1 MSKTDAICN
10 MCRAKVDAVFN
21 PTTGTRVIE
30 LINGQRNITD
40 CCFVADEIHFT
51 GNSQL
56 VFAPTEQRL
65 PDKKDPLK
73 IYCQEYYVVCR
84 KLVIQGGHDVKD
96 PTPCTPDDPG
106 NSYSGNNVI
115 TWLDRLTTAANGADR
130 TPPQAA
136 QGDNFNQNVW
146 SDVGQGSPHGKNG
159 GDGANGQP
167 GNQGGN
173 GFAPTPS
180 VVVLALEVDAGAGDH
195 LTIDFDGQ
203 NGGKGGK
210 GQDGGDGGDGMG
222 GRDGDSD
229 TTWPGEDCERQ
240 PGNGGDGGDGGR
252 GGDGGKGGRG
262 GDAGSI
268 VIVSTP
274 ANIASSGVFLGPR
287 FTYVNDG
294 GDGGKGGKGG
304 IGGRAGHAG
313 RRGNKSQLCDEAVSG
328 EPGDHGF
335 PDNFT
340 DAVTG
345 PPGDPGHG
353 GPFAMEPVKIGTCAD
368 QIPLPPL
375 KVLSVAPPS
384 GAQGS
389 AVAVTITGQSFD
401 PAATVDVSGIGVS
414 ASAPSSVTPT
424 TINCTFT
431 IGGAAPK
438 TARDVTVKNSPSNQD
453 TLASSFTVT

>member
-1 MSKTDAICN
+1 VAKTDLICDT
-10 MCRAKVDAVFN
+10 CRTKVDAVFN
-21 PTTGTRVIE
+21 PATGTRVIE
-30 LINGQRNITD
+30 LINGQRNVED

-56 VFAPTEQRL
+56 VFSPTGGRGKEGR
-65 PDKKDPLK
+65 
-73 IYCQEYYVVCR
+73 YCQEYYVVCR
-84 KLVIQGGHDVKD
+84 KLVIQGGHEVKD
-96 PTPCTPDDPG
+96 VTPCSPDDPG
-106 NSYSGNNVI
+106 QAYSGNNVI
-115 TWLDRLTTAANGADR
+115 TWLDRLKFAASGADAS
-130 TPPQAA
+130 PPQA
-136 QGDNFNQNVW
+136 GKGTNHDQNVW
-146 SDVGQGSPHGKNG
+146 SDVGQGSPHGADG
-159 GDGANGQP
+159 GGGTDGSP
-167 GNQGGN
+167 GNPGAN
-173 GFAPTPS
+173 GFAPTPNL
-180 VVVLALEVDAGAGDH
+180 VVLALEVEAGAGDH

-222 GRDGDSD
+222 GRNGESD
-229 TTWPGEDCERQ
+229 TSWPGEGCDRQ

-252 GGDGGKGGRG
+252 GGTGGPGGRG
-262 GDAGSI
+262 GNGGSI

-274 ANIASSGVFLGPR
+274 ANIGGSGVFLGPR
-287 FTYVNDG
+287 FSYVNDG

-304 IGGRAGHAG
+304 IGGKGG
-313 RRGNKSQLCDEAVSG
+313 KKGNRGNKSQLCDEAVSG
-328 EPGDHGF
+328 EPGDKGF
-335 PDNFT
+335 PENFT
-340 DAVTG
+340 DAVDG
-345 PPGDPGHG
+345 PGGAQGPG

-375 KVLSVAPPS
+375 KVFSVAPTS

-389 AVAVTITGQSFD
+389 AVAVVITGQSFD

-431 IGGAAPK
+431 ITGAAPK
-438 TARDVTVKNSPSNQD
+438 TARDVTVKNSATNQD